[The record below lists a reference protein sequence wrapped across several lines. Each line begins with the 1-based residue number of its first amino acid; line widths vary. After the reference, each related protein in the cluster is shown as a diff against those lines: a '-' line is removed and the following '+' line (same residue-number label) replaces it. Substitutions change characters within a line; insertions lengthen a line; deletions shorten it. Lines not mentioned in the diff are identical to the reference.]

1 MLPLSAA
8 DAISPAVQRT
18 RTFLFRPFRLGTY
31 LKLCLVALLTEG
43 FGSNFHSSSWSHRHA
58 STQHDTFNALSQF
71 NPAWLGVLAAGVVVA
86 IAIGFLFFYLVTRL
100 RFAYFHCLIHN
111 VREIRPGWRLY
122 RDQANRF
129 FWLNLAV
136 ALGFVVL
143 LVAIAVPFAAGFWR
157 LYRESQGGGHP
168 DMAAIVALVLP
179 LIPIILL
186 LVLLGISAD
195 IILRDFMLPHFA
207 LDDAT
212 AGEAWSAV
220 WARIRTQFGSFLLYG
235 LLRLILPIVAMV
247 ALFIVLMIPAILF
260 IAIVAIFEVAVHSVF
275 SGASGVAAFAGTFI
289 QVVVGIFAFLIA
301 MLVGICVGGPVST
314 AVREYAL
321 MFYGGRYRPLG
332 DILSP
337 PPPLAPPAA
346 PVPEPVV

>member
-31 LKLCLVALLTEG
+31 LKLCIVALLTEG
-43 FGSNFHSSSWSHRHA
+43 FGSNFNSSSWSHRHA
-58 STQHDTFNALSQF
+58 SSQHDTFSGAF
-71 NPAWLGVLAAGVVVA
+71 HWNPVWIGVLAAGVVAA
-86 IAIGFLFFYLVTRL
+86 IALGFLVFYLVTRL
-100 RFAYFHCLIHN
+100 RFAYFHCLVHN

-157 LYRESQGGGHP
+157 LYRDSQAGGHP
-168 DMAAIVALVLP
+168 NIGAVLALVLP
-179 LIPIILL
+179 LIPIIVVV
-186 LVLLGISAD
+186 VLLAIAAD

-212 AGEAWSAV
+212 AGDAWSAV
-220 WARIRTQFGSFLLYG
+220 WARIRTQVGSFLLYG
-235 LLRLILPIVAMV
+235 LLRIVLPIVAMI
-247 ALFIVLMIPAILF
+247 ALVIVLMIPAIIF
-260 IAIVAIFEVAVHSVF
+260 IAVVAIFEVAVHSVF
-275 SGASGVAAFAGTFI
+275 AGASGVAAFAGTFI
-289 QVVVGIFAFLIA
+289 QVLVGIFAFLIA
-301 MLVGICVGGPVST
+301 MLVGISVGGPVST

-321 MFYGGRYRPLG
+321 LFYGGRYRPLG

-337 PPPLAPPAA
+337 PPPMVPPTPPA
-346 PVPEPVV
+346 PEMA